1 MDRRRYNHPCE
12 VVKMR
17 VFFASAMSICLLL
30 GVVLASSAS
39 AEDKM
44 KVVYHVSDADK
55 VNFVLNNI
63 RNHIQGVGGPE
74 NVEIIL
80 VAHGP
85 ALQRFHDI
93 EATDKVRETVSSLQ
107 QEGVE
112 FDACGNTMRAQGV
125 ELDGLLPGMV
135 KVDQGGVVRIAELQ
149 SQGYLYL
156 RP

>member
-1 MDRRRYNHPCE
+1 
-12 VVKMR
+12 MR
-17 VFFASAMSICLLL
+17 VFSVLAMSLCLLL
-30 GVVLASSAS
+30 GVVFASSAD

-44 KVVYHVSDADK
+44 KVVYHVSDAEK

-85 ALQRFHDI
+85 ALKQFHDI
-93 EATDKVRETVSSLQ
+93 EATDKVRETVGSLQ
-107 QEGVE
+107 KEGVE

-149 SQGYLYL
+149 SQGYIYI